1 MPRIILDSLKI
12 APKIIRYARRF
23 GDDAAKEKFGA
34 IRVGAAKQREGI
46 PGGFESDIRGAR
58 GIDKRTVKSQ
68 YKRMFGEEPSSN
80 NYFDDLSEVIK
91 GLKEEGKKILYKSKG
106 GTVDMTKDKK
116 YYKGIL

>member
-46 PGGFESDIRGAR
+46 PGGFESDIQGAR
-58 GIDKRTVKSQ
+58 GIDKRTVKAH

-80 NYFDDLSEVIK
+80 NYFDDRQEVIK
-91 GLKEEGKKILYKSKG
+91 GLKEEGKKILYESKG
-106 GTVDMTKDKK
+106 GLI
-116 YYKGIL
+116 KGFPKLAQRGWK

>member
-23 GDDAAKEKFGA
+23 GDEAAKEKFGP

>member
-23 GDDAAKEKFGA
+23 GDEAAKEKFGV

-46 PGGFESDIRGAR
+46 PGGFESDIRNAR

-68 YKRMFGEEPSSN
+68 FKRMFGEEPSSN
-80 NYFDDLSEVIK
+80 NYYDDLSEVIK

>member
-23 GDDAAKEKFGA
+23 GDKAAKEKFGA

-68 YKRMFGEEPSSN
+68 YKRMFGEEPSSS

-116 YYKGIL
+116 YYKVIL

>member
-23 GDDAAKEKFGA
+23 GDEAAKEKFGS

>member
-23 GDDAAKEKFGA
+23 GDEAAKEKFGA

-58 GIDKRTVKSQ
+58 GIDKRTIKSQ

-80 NYFDDLSEVIK
+80 NYFDDLSEVVK

>member
-23 GDDAAKEKFGA
+23 GDEAAKEKFGA

-46 PGGFESDIRGAR
+46 SGGFESDIRGAR

-116 YYKGIL
+116 YYKGML